1 MTLKAY
7 LYTLSLVLFFVLSL
21 DTTKILQPVLA
32 YIGLQWRSSRKLTGQ
47 LTEWVNNGKYKK
59 IFHIPL

>member
-47 LTEWVNNGKYKK
+47 LTGWVNNGKYKK